1 MIKTIIA
8 AFRFFFYL
16 IVRQGIQRKLFR
28 LQAAGNFAE
37 RDRILAP
44 MIRDWCQFVV
54 RLTGKKTTVTV
65 SGQENLPERGAVLFI
80 ANHQS
85 YLDIPVLLGY
95 VPKQMGFIAKSDL
108 LKVPF
113 LSGWMKLLE
122 CVFLDRKNIRQSIK
136 DMELAGEKIRRGYSL
151 LIFPEGHRSKSDSHG
166 TFKAGS
172 FKLAFK
178 TGVPIV
184 PVTVNGTWKLF
195 EGSGRLRAADVFVTI
210 HPPVSTE
217 NLTKEDQHRIV
228 GEVERTVFS
237 ALPPAPGKPHSEGS
251 AGQ

>member
-44 MIRDWCQFVV
+44 MVREWAQYVV
-54 RLTGKKTTVTV
+54 RLTGKKTQVQVT
-65 SGQENLPERGAVLFI
+65 GQENLPQNRAVLFV

-85 YLDIPVLLGY
+85 NLDIPVLLGY
-95 VPKQMGFIAKSDL
+95 VEKPMAFVAKKEL
-108 LKVPF
+108 LRIPF
-113 LSGWMKLLE
+113 LSGWMKLMQ
-122 CVFLDRKNIRQSIK
+122 CVFLDRKNIRQSVK
-136 DMELAGEKIRRGYSL
+136 DMEEAVEKIKDGYSL
-151 LIFPEGHRSKSDSHG
+151 LIFPEGHRSKGAAHG
-166 TFKAGS
+166 QFKAGS
-172 FKLAFK
+172 FKLAF
-178 TGVPIV
+178 TAGVPVV
-184 PVTVNGTWKLF
+184 PVSIDGTWRLL
-195 EGSGRLRAADVFVTI
+195 EGSGRLHSANVRVTI

-237 ALPPAPGKPHSEGS
+237 ALPPAPGEPQSEGS
-251 AGQ
+251 TGQ